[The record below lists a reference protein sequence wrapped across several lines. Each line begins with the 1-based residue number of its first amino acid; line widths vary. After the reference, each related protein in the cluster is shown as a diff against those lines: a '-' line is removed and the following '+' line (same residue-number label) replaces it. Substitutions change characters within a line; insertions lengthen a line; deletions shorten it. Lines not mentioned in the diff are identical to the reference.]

1 MKLFKR
7 ALTLTIL
14 AIFTMY
20 SHAQSIDEIKKNS
33 NYIWGEGN
41 GTTMSD
47 AEGEAL
53 RQMSVQI
60 SVSVYNSSYDE
71 ESNDNSVQK
80 AVLQSVSSA
89 KFTNVQMRV
98 LEEEP
103 NAKVFCFMPRSE
115 VKKMF
120 EKRANHIANMVDA
133 GKTAESRMMIDE
145 ALRNYYW
152 ALVLAK
158 TTPEPVEIE
167 FNDKKG
173 EATSLLPIKIK
184 SVLAMINASVD
195 EIQDGKNLILGFT
208 YNGKPVSSLNFKYN
222 DGQSIVG
229 PIVARDGIGEASM
242 ASIPA
247 DGKLHLTYEL
257 RFRNEVDPTDSDIA
271 GAFNAGILPNINSS
285 VAIAIKNNSKKKA
298 AAPVLASAEMLAAQ
312 PTNDKRSIAMQNA
325 DNTDDLQQAVL
336 AVEAAISSN
345 NPKSAFNYF
354 TPEGYTLFAN
364 LMAKNGKVTL
374 VGKAQSHNFII
385 ADGYIIGRATNI
397 KRQFRNGKAFM
408 EKLVY
413 RFNPESRKI
422 ESVAFA
428 LTQRAENDIMNAAA
442 SWPEVSRWAI
452 LNFMEDYQTAF
463 ALKRTDYIN
472 SIFSDDALIITGTIL
487 KKLNNAE
494 RAFDRSKSLDLGGP
508 KDIAYSQLSKTEYI
522 DRLRKIFSTRE
533 YVHLQFEDN
542 VTRMIDLPAINGIN
556 KGAAFGIEI
565 KQRYESTGYSDD
577 GYLTMVFD
585 TRGKL
590 PIIHVRLWQPDKN
603 NMMSLQEFISRFNK
617 QQSKIKL

>member
-103 NAKVFCFMPRSE
+103 NAKVFCFMSRSE

-120 EKRANHIANMVDA
+120 EKRANHIVNMVDA

-298 AAPVLASAEMLAAQ
+298 AAPVLASAEILAAQ

-325 DNTDDLQQAVL
+325 NNTDDLQKAVL

-617 QQSKIKL
+617 

>member
-1 MKLFKR
+1 
-7 ALTLTIL
+7 
-14 AIFTMY
+14 MY

-103 NAKVFCFMPRSE
+103 NAKVFCFMSRSE

-120 EKRANHIANMVDA
+120 EKRANHIVNMVDA

-271 GAFNAGILPNINSS
+271 SAFNAGILPNINSS

-325 DNTDDLQQAVL
+325 DNTDDLQKAVL

-617 QQSKIKL
+617 

>member
-7 ALTLTIL
+7 ALTLAIL
-14 AIFTMY
+14 VIFTMY

-103 NAKVFCFMPRSE
+103 NAKVFCFMSRSE

-120 EKRANHIANMVDA
+120 EKRANHIVNMVDA
-133 GKTAESRMMIDE
+133 GKTAEGRMMIDE

-298 AAPVLASAEMLAAQ
+298 AAPVLASAEILAAQ

-325 DNTDDLQQAVL
+325 NNTDDLQKAVL

-374 VGKAQSHNFII
+374 VGKAQNHNFII

-487 KKLNNAE
+487 KKLDNAE

-617 QQSKIKL
+617 

>member
-120 EKRANHIANMVDA
+120 EKRANHIVNMVDA

-167 FNDKKG
+167 FNDKTG

-285 VAIAIKNNSKKKA
+285 VAIAIKNNSKKKT
-298 AAPVLASAEMLAAQ
+298 AAPVLASAEILAAQ

-325 DNTDDLQQAVL
+325 DNTDDLQKAVL

-463 ALKRTDYIN
+463 ALKRIDYIN

-617 QQSKIKL
+617 

>member
-1 MKLFKR
+1 
-7 ALTLTIL
+7 
-14 AIFTMY
+14 
-20 SHAQSIDEIKKNS
+20 
-33 NYIWGEGN
+33 
-41 GTTMSD
+41 
-47 AEGEAL
+47 
-53 RQMSVQI
+53 MSVQI

-103 NAKVFCFMPRSE
+103 NAKVFCFMSRSE

-120 EKRANHIANMVDA
+120 EKRANHIVNMVDA

-325 DNTDDLQQAVL
+325 DNTDDLQKAVL

-617 QQSKIKL
+617 

>member
-103 NAKVFCFMPRSE
+103 NAKVFCFMSRSE

-120 EKRANHIANMVDA
+120 EKRASHITNMVDA

-167 FNDKKG
+167 FNDKTG

-298 AAPVLASAEMLAAQ
+298 AAPVLASAEILAAQ

-336 AVEAAISSN
+336 AVESAISSN

-374 VGKAQSHNFII
+374 VGKAQNHNFII

-463 ALKRTDYIN
+463 ALKRIDYIN

-617 QQSKIKL
+617 

>member
-103 NAKVFCFMPRSE
+103 NARVFCFMPRSE

-271 GAFNAGILPNINSS
+271 GAFNAGLLPNINSS

-298 AAPVLASAEMLAAQ
+298 AAPVLASAEILAAQ

-325 DNTDDLQQAVL
+325 DNTDDLQKAVL
-336 AVEAAISSN
+336 AVETAISSN

-617 QQSKIKL
+617 

>member
-120 EKRANHIANMVDA
+120 EKRASHITNMVDA

-184 SVLAMINASVD
+184 SVLAMINASVK
-195 EIQDGKNLILGFT
+195 EIQDDKNIILDFT

-298 AAPVLASAEMLAAQ
+298 AAPVLASAEILAAQ
-312 PTNDKRSIAMQNA
+312 PTNDKHSIAMQNA
-325 DNTDDLQQAVL
+325 DNTDDLQKAVL

-345 NPKSAFNYF
+345 NPKSAFSYF

-487 KKLNNAE
+487 KKLDNAE

-617 QQSKIKL
+617 

>member
-103 NAKVFCFMPRSE
+103 NARVFCFMPRSE

-271 GAFNAGILPNINSS
+271 GAFNAGLLPNINSS

-298 AAPVLASAEMLAAQ
+298 AAPVLASAEILAAQ

-325 DNTDDLQQAVL
+325 DNTDDLQKAVL

-487 KKLNNAE
+487 KKLDNAE

-542 VTRMIDLPAINGIN
+542 VTRMIDLPAINSIN

-617 QQSKIKL
+617 

>member
-120 EKRANHIANMVDA
+120 EKRANHITNMVDA

-298 AAPVLASAEMLAAQ
+298 AAPALASAEILAAQ

-463 ALKRTDYIN
+463 ALKRIDYIN

-617 QQSKIKL
+617 

>member
-103 NAKVFCFMPRSE
+103 NAKVFCFMSRSE

-120 EKRANHIANMVDA
+120 EKRASHITNMVDA

-208 YNGKPVSSLNFKYN
+208 YNGKSVSSLNFKYN

-298 AAPVLASAEMLAAQ
+298 AAPVLASAEILAAQ

-336 AVEAAISSN
+336 AVESAISSN

-374 VGKAQSHNFII
+374 VGKAQNHNFII

-617 QQSKIKL
+617 

>member
-20 SHAQSIDEIKKNS
+20 SHAQSIYEIKKNS

-120 EKRANHIANMVDA
+120 EKRANHIVNMVDA

-298 AAPVLASAEMLAAQ
+298 AAPMLASAEMLAAQ

-325 DNTDDLQQAVL
+325 NNTDDLQKAVL

-617 QQSKIKL
+617 

>member
-103 NAKVFCFMPRSE
+103 NARVFCFMSRSE

-120 EKRANHIANMVDA
+120 EKRANHIADMVDA

-271 GAFNAGILPNINSS
+271 GAFNAGLLPNINSS

-298 AAPVLASAEMLAAQ
+298 AAPVLASAEILTAQ

-325 DNTDDLQQAVL
+325 DNTDDLQKAVL

-364 LMAKNGKVTL
+364 LIAKNGKVTL

-413 RFNPESRKI
+413 RFNSESRKI

-487 KKLNNAE
+487 KKLDNAE
-494 RAFDRSKSLDLGGP
+494 RVFDRSKSLDLGGP

-617 QQSKIKL
+617 

>member
-1 MKLFKR
+1 MKLLKR

-103 NAKVFCFMPRSE
+103 NAKVFCFMSRSE

-120 EKRANHIANMVDA
+120 EKRANHIVNMVDA

-298 AAPVLASAEMLAAQ
+298 AAPVLASAEILAAQ

-522 DRLRKIFSTRE
+522 DRLRKIFNTRE

-617 QQSKIKL
+617 

>member
-103 NAKVFCFMPRSE
+103 NAKVFCFMSRSE

-120 EKRANHIANMVDA
+120 EKRANHIVNMVDA

-229 PIVARDGIGEASM
+229 PIVARDGIGEAAM

-271 GAFNAGILPNINSS
+271 SAFNAGILPNINSS

-325 DNTDDLQQAVL
+325 DNTDDLQKAVL

-617 QQSKIKL
+617 

>member
-195 EIQDGKNLILGFT
+195 EIQDGKNLVLGFT

-298 AAPVLASAEMLAAQ
+298 AAPVLASAEILAAQ

-325 DNTDDLQQAVL
+325 DNTDDLQKAVL

-463 ALKRTDYIN
+463 ALKRIDYIN

-617 QQSKIKL
+617 

>member
-1 MKLFKR
+1 
-7 ALTLTIL
+7 
-14 AIFTMY
+14 
-20 SHAQSIDEIKKNS
+20 
-33 NYIWGEGN
+33 
-41 GTTMSD
+41 
-47 AEGEAL
+47 
-53 RQMSVQI
+53 MSVQI

-103 NAKVFCFMPRSE
+103 NAKVFCFMSRSE

-120 EKRANHIANMVDA
+120 EKRANHIVNMVDA

-298 AAPVLASAEMLAAQ
+298 AAPVLASAEILAAQ

-336 AVEAAISSN
+336 AVESAISSN

-374 VGKAQSHNFII
+374 VGKAQNHNFII

-617 QQSKIKL
+617 

>member
-120 EKRANHIANMVDA
+120 EKRANHIVNMVDA

-167 FNDKKG
+167 FNDKTG

-298 AAPVLASAEMLAAQ
+298 AAPALASAEMLAAQ

-325 DNTDDLQQAVL
+325 DNTDDLQKAVL

-463 ALKRTDYIN
+463 ALKRIDYIN

-617 QQSKIKL
+617 

>member
-1 MKLFKR
+1 
-7 ALTLTIL
+7 
-14 AIFTMY
+14 
-20 SHAQSIDEIKKNS
+20 
-33 NYIWGEGN
+33 
-41 GTTMSD
+41 MSD

-103 NAKVFCFMPRSE
+103 NAKVFCFMSRSE

-120 EKRANHIANMVDA
+120 EKRANHIVNMVDA

-285 VAIAIKNNSKKKA
+285 VAIAIKSNSKKKA

-617 QQSKIKL
+617 

>member
-1 MKLFKR
+1 
-7 ALTLTIL
+7 
-14 AIFTMY
+14 
-20 SHAQSIDEIKKNS
+20 
-33 NYIWGEGN
+33 
-41 GTTMSD
+41 MSD

-103 NAKVFCFMPRSE
+103 NAKVFCFMSRSE

-120 EKRANHIANMVDA
+120 EKRANHIVNMVDA

-285 VAIAIKNNSKKKA
+285 VAIAIKSNSKKKA

-325 DNTDDLQQAVL
+325 DNTDDLQKAVL

-617 QQSKIKL
+617 

>member
-1 MKLFKR
+1 MKLLKR

-120 EKRANHIANMVDA
+120 EKRANHIVNMVDA
-133 GKTAESRMMIDE
+133 GKTAEGRMMIDE

-298 AAPVLASAEMLAAQ
+298 AAPVLASAEILAAQ

-374 VGKAQSHNFII
+374 VGKAQNHNFII

-617 QQSKIKL
+617 

>member
-103 NAKVFCFMPRSE
+103 NARVFCFMLRSE

-120 EKRANHIANMVDA
+120 EKRANHIVNMVDA

-298 AAPVLASAEMLAAQ
+298 AAPALASAEMLAAQ

-463 ALKRTDYIN
+463 ALKRIDYIN

-617 QQSKIKL
+617 

>member
-120 EKRANHIANMVDA
+120 EKRASHIANMVDA

-325 DNTDDLQQAVL
+325 DNTDDLQKAVL

-617 QQSKIKL
+617 

>member
-103 NAKVFCFMPRSE
+103 NARVFCFMPRSE

-120 EKRANHIANMVDA
+120 EKRANHIVNMVDA

-167 FNDKKG
+167 FNDKTG

-184 SVLAMINASVD
+184 SVLAMINTSVD

-298 AAPVLASAEMLAAQ
+298 AAPALASAEMLAAQ

-522 DRLRKIFSTRE
+522 DRLRKIFNTRE

-617 QQSKIKL
+617 

>member
-103 NAKVFCFMPRSE
+103 NARVFCFMSRSE

-120 EKRANHIANMVDA
+120 EKRASHITNMVDA

-325 DNTDDLQQAVL
+325 DNTDDLQKAVL

-522 DRLRKIFSTRE
+522 DRLRKIFNTRE

-617 QQSKIKL
+617 

>member
-120 EKRANHIANMVDA
+120 EKRASHIANMVDA

-271 GAFNAGILPNINSS
+271 GAFNAGLLPNINSS
-285 VAIAIKNNSKKKA
+285 VAIAIKSNSKKKA

-325 DNTDDLQQAVL
+325 DNTDDLQKAVL

-617 QQSKIKL
+617 

>member
-1 MKLFKR
+1 
-7 ALTLTIL
+7 
-14 AIFTMY
+14 MY

-103 NAKVFCFMPRSE
+103 NAKVFCFMSRSE

-120 EKRANHIANMVDA
+120 EKRANHIVNMVDA

-285 VAIAIKNNSKKKA
+285 VAIAIKSNSKKKA
-298 AAPVLASAEMLAAQ
+298 AAPVLASVEILAAQ

-325 DNTDDLQQAVL
+325 DNTDDLQKAVL

-522 DRLRKIFSTRE
+522 DRLRKIFNTRE

-617 QQSKIKL
+617 

>member
-120 EKRANHIANMVDA
+120 EKRASHIANMVDA

-271 GAFNAGILPNINSS
+271 GAFNAGLLPNINSS

-298 AAPVLASAEMLAAQ
+298 AAPVLASAEILAAQ

-325 DNTDDLQQAVL
+325 DNTDDLQKAVL

-508 KDIAYSQLSKTEYI
+508 KDIAYSQISKTEYI
-522 DRLRKIFSTRE
+522 DRLRKIFNTRE

-617 QQSKIKL
+617 

>member
-103 NAKVFCFMPRSE
+103 NAKVFCFMSRSE

-120 EKRANHIANMVDA
+120 EKRASHITNMVDA

-167 FNDKKG
+167 FNDKTG

-184 SVLAMINASVD
+184 SVLAMINASVE
-195 EIQDGKNLILGFT
+195 EIQDNKNIILGFT

-325 DNTDDLQQAVL
+325 DNTDDLQKAVL

-617 QQSKIKL
+617 

>member
-120 EKRANHIANMVDA
+120 EKRANHIVNMVDA

-298 AAPVLASAEMLAAQ
+298 AAPTLASAEILAAQ

-325 DNTDDLQQAVL
+325 DNTDDLQRAVL

-617 QQSKIKL
+617 

>member
-1 MKLFKR
+1 MKLLKR

-120 EKRANHIANMVDA
+120 EKRANHIVNMVDA

-167 FNDKKG
+167 FNDKTG

-298 AAPVLASAEMLAAQ
+298 AAPALASAEMLAAQ

-463 ALKRTDYIN
+463 ALKRIDYIN

-617 QQSKIKL
+617 

>member
-298 AAPVLASAEMLAAQ
+298 AAPALASAEILAAQ

-617 QQSKIKL
+617 

>member
-120 EKRANHIANMVDA
+120 EKRASHIANMVDA

-285 VAIAIKNNSKKKA
+285 VAIAIKSNSKKKA
-298 AAPVLASAEMLAAQ
+298 AAPVLASAEILAAQ
-312 PTNDKRSIAMQNA
+312 PTNDKHSIAMQNA

-617 QQSKIKL
+617 

>member
-103 NAKVFCFMPRSE
+103 NAKVFCFMSRSE

-285 VAIAIKNNSKKKA
+285 VAIAIKSNSKKKA

-325 DNTDDLQQAVL
+325 DNTDDLQKAVL

-374 VGKAQSHNFII
+374 VGKAQNHNFII

-617 QQSKIKL
+617 P

>member
-298 AAPVLASAEMLAAQ
+298 AAPALASAEILAAQ

-325 DNTDDLQQAVL
+325 DNTDDLQKAVL

-463 ALKRTDYIN
+463 ALKRIDYIN

-617 QQSKIKL
+617 

>member
-120 EKRANHIANMVDA
+120 EKRANHIVNMVDA

-167 FNDKKG
+167 FNDKTG

-298 AAPVLASAEMLAAQ
+298 AAPVLASAEILAAQ

-325 DNTDDLQQAVL
+325 DNTDDLQKAVL

-463 ALKRTDYIN
+463 ALKRTDYIS

-617 QQSKIKL
+617 

>member
-120 EKRANHIANMVDA
+120 EKRANHIVNMVDA

-298 AAPVLASAEMLAAQ
+298 AAPALASAEMLAAQ

-364 LMAKNGKVTL
+364 LMAKNGNVTL
-374 VGKAQSHNFII
+374 VGKAQNHNFII

-617 QQSKIKL
+617 

>member
-120 EKRANHIANMVDA
+120 EKRANHIVNMVDA

-298 AAPVLASAEMLAAQ
+298 AAPMLASAEMLAAQ

-325 DNTDDLQQAVL
+325 NNTDDLQKAVL

-617 QQSKIKL
+617 

>member
-1 MKLFKR
+1 
-7 ALTLTIL
+7 
-14 AIFTMY
+14 MY

-120 EKRANHIANMVDA
+120 EKRANHIVNMVDA

-298 AAPVLASAEMLAAQ
+298 AAPALASAEVLAAQ

-325 DNTDDLQQAVL
+325 DNTDDLQKAVL

-452 LNFMEDYQTAF
+452 LNFMEDNQTAF

-617 QQSKIKL
+617 

>member
-103 NAKVFCFMPRSE
+103 NARVFCFMPRSE

-120 EKRANHIANMVDA
+120 EKRANHITNMVDA

-298 AAPVLASAEMLAAQ
+298 AAPALASAEILAAQ

-487 KKLNNAE
+487 KKLDNAE

-617 QQSKIKL
+617 